1 MAKWN
6 GAKEWRQ
13 GQQQTDVPRYVQKS
27 PEKGELEST
36 PKQYRERVSKDGFE
50 VLQRN
55 LQNSLSII
63 DNEVTK
69 NYATQLQNYPVV
81 PRDREL
87 EKFQPI
93 QFFKITELVY
103 QENEF
108 SVHKLAT
115 VFHTLSH
122 KPCTLVLMI
131 QSDRTNNNF
140 YLGVRPKSSEHAA
153 GTMRRLLEQSLLG
166 LFPGSKT
173 EAYPTEK
180 LNFDMERL
188 AFETGC
194 VASVTCVA
202 DYKQGKDAVL
212 EDKEFF
218 QGLEKFIY
226 SMQGKAFTA
235 ICIANSLEHAD
246 LLNVRTEYEKIYTM
260 ISPFASMQYNYAE
273 NTNSSVSNSKA
284 TSQAEGRTEAT
295 TYGESKTEGQSTT
308 QTTGESHSQNRS
320 STEGNHSTHG
330 RGNTTTA
337 GTTQGTHESESDTN
351 TVGFSSNSGFSGGI
365 GFKGTQVG
373 TFSSVG
379 VSSSVSR
386 AKSHGTSHTDSLS
399 RSISENLSYG
409 INRSRTTGNSMTESE
424 SYARTENSGT
434 SVQHGKTEGRSTSVS
449 VAETKSLM
457 DAIGNSQAVTLNIQN
472 KSLMSTLQ
480 RLEKQLIRLDECES
494 IGMWDFAAYFLG
506 ETAAEAESAASM
518 YCALVSGDQ
527 SGVQTA
533 AVNTWTEEHKVKEIL
548 KYVQS
553 FCHPVFRYQ
562 FTNDC
567 ISHEIEVDASSL
579 SSTNELAIQLGLPR
593 KSIKGLPV
601 IEHAVFAQ
609 EILSKDS
616 AKENE
621 GILIGR
627 IHHLGKDQNTKVSL
641 GLQSLAMHAF
651 ITGSTGS
658 GKSNTVYQILEQL
671 PSHSVSFLVIEPAK
685 GEYKNVFGTRR
696 DVHVL
701 GTNPQ
706 ITDMLRIN
714 PFRFPMGVHILEHI
728 DRLIEIFNVCWPMYA
743 AMPAVLKEAV
753 LQAYMHAGW
762 DLEASKNHISQELFP
777 TFLDLQKEL
786 EDVVRSSAYSDEV
799 KGNYIGSLVTRVKS
813 LTNGLNGMIFSANEV
828 NNDTLFDSNVIV
840 DLSRVGSLETKALIM
855 GVLVMRLNEHRM
867 TQATEM
873 NAPLRHVTVLEEA
886 HNILKRTATE
896 QSAESPNL
904 TGKSVEMLSNSIA
917 EMRTYG
923 EGFIIA
929 DQSPSAVDVS
939 AIRNTNTKIIMR
951 LPDEN
956 DRRVAGKSAA
966 LRDDQ
971 LDEIAKLS
979 KGVAVVYQ
987 NDWLEPVLC
996 HISKFSGQEQ
1006 PFQYDKMRVVNP
1018 SSNCND
1024 AWVKRETLTLLM
1036 GDRLPKHPEL
1046 DIDRLMRELPNA
1058 SLPTRDK
1065 IRISQYVREYQATGS
1080 LRIWKNEKFADLSK
1094 MVTELLG
1101 CKLRVENLI
1110 KTAFNFDELN
1120 RGFSELIQEQV
1131 AEVNRD
1137 LELSLCQCFM
1147 KSFSEDYP
1155 EQLGIYAA
1163 WEDDIRKE
1171 RGMVI

>member
-1 MAKWN
+1 MGDPVARYNAAITPQYDTIAEGYQAALKVVD
-6 GAKEWRQ
+6 
-13 GQQQTDVPRYVQKS
+13 DV
-27 PEKGELEST
+27 
-36 PKQYRERVSKDGFE
+36 
-50 VLQRN
+50 VL
-55 LQNSLSII
+55 
-63 DNEVTK
+63 K
-69 NYATQLQNYPVV
+69 NYISDISNMEVV
-81 PRDREL
+81 PVREVAL
-87 EKFQPI
+87 QDNI
-93 QFFKITELVY
+93 QENVRLFKITEMVY
-103 QENEF
+103 EKAEF
-108 SVHKLAT
+108 S
-115 VFHTLSH
+115 SH
-122 KPCTLVLMI
+122 KFASVFNTLTFSDSAVFLMI
-131 QSDRTNNNF
+131 DSD
-140 YLGVRPKSSEHAA
+140 
-153 GTMRRLLEQSLLG
+153 
-166 LFPGSKT
+166 GSKT
-173 EAYPTEK
+173 DFYMGIRSIDEYRTTSSLKNMLENALRGQFPGIKTENYTTEQIEDILSHIK
-180 LNFDMERL
+180 VESI
-188 AFETGC
+188 AA
-194 VASVTCVA
+194 VSCVA
-202 DYKQGKDAVL
+202 DGKREKDQTNENFV
-212 EDKEFF
+212 
-218 QGLEKFIY
+218 QGLEKFVF
-226 SMQGKAFTA
+226 SMQGERYTG
-235 ICIANSLEHAD
+235 IILAN
-246 LLNVRTEYEKIYTM
+246 RTTQAQLRQLRREYETVYTQL
-260 ISPFASMQYNYAE
+260 SPFSATQVNY
-273 NTNSSVSNSKA
+273 TKSNSKNQSRSETTGRSMA
-284 TSQAEGRTEAT
+284 TSYTENRSNTSGHT
-295 TYGESKTEGQSTT
+295 TTKSVSRSDNESRENIAGKTIKGVSSAAALLGAALAPITGGISLVAGGVLSGSLGMMGSVVSKNISNGTSESNSSSINDSQTLGTSRGNSDTRSQS
-308 QTTGESHSQNRS
+308 QS
-320 STEGNHSTHG
+320 STEGE
-330 RGNTTTA
+330 
-337 GTTQGTHESESDTN
+337 TQGLSEGMLLTIHDK
-351 TVGFSSNSGFSGGI
+351 TVDDI
-365 GFKGTQVG
+365 LE
-373 TFSSVG
+373 
-379 VSSSVSR
+379 R
-386 AKSHGTSHTDSLS
+386 
-399 RSISENLSYG
+399 
-409 INRSRTTGNSMTESE
+409 INRQLKRIDEFESLGM
-424 SYARTENSGT
+424 Y
-434 SVQHGKTEGRSTSVS
+434 
-449 VAETKSLM
+449 
-457 DAIGNSQAVTLNIQN
+457 
-472 KSLMSTLQ
+472 
-480 RLEKQLIRLDECES
+480 EC
-494 IGMWDFAAYFLG
+494 AAYFLSDNQY
-506 ETAAEAESAASM
+506 AAEIAAAT
-518 YCALVSGDQ
+518 YKALMRGEN
-527 SGVQTA
+527 SGVEVSAINSWGGKYQK
-533 AVNTWTEEHKVKEIL
+533 EEIAQISRYIKN
-548 KYVQS
+548 
-553 FCHPVFRYQ
+553 FMHPVFRYY
-562 FTNDC
+562 
-567 ISHEIEVDASSL
+567 SAAGAIEVTPCSFVSG
-579 SSTNELAIQLGLPR
+579 NELAIHMGLPR
-593 KSIKGLPV
+593 KSVSGLPV
-601 IEHAVFAQ
+601 IEHVDFGREVVSYSLQNRGNTLNLGNVFNMGSNQ
-609 EILSKDS
+609 KSQVKLDVDSLS
-616 AKENE
+616 
-621 GILIGR
+621 
-627 IHHLGKDQNTKVSL
+627 
-641 GLQSLAMHAF
+641 MHTF
-651 ITGSTGS
+651 ITGATGS
-658 GKSNTVYQILEQL
+658 GKSNTVYEILRQL
-671 PSHSVSFLVIEPAK
+671 QYSGVNYMVIEPAK
-685 GEYKNVFGTRR
+685 GEYKNVFGNRR

-706 ITDMLRIN
+706 ITDVLRIN
-714 PFRFPMGVHILEHI
+714 PFRFPMGVHVLEHI

-896 QSAESPNL
+896 QSSESPNL

-971 LDEIAKLS
+971 VDEIAKLS

-1058 SLPTRDK
+1058 SLPTGDK

-1080 LRIWKNEKFADLSK
+1080 LRIWKDEKFADLSK

-1110 KTAFNFDELN
+1110 RTAFSFDELN

-1171 RGMVI
+1171 RGTVI